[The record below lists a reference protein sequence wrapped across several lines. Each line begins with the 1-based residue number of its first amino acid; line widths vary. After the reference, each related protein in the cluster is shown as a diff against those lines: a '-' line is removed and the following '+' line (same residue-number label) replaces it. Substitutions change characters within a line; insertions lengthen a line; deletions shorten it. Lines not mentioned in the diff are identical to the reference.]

1 MGMDLVP
8 RNPIKGF
15 HANWSGWSTLQVLL
29 HFLDQDITHMD
40 GCNNGHRVPAK
51 DAKRWGKA
59 VREAVTKKS
68 LMVANTYDPTYED
81 DTKDWIIP
89 AVKKE
94 EFETIAKR
102 VQKMKRIGLAMSP
115 LEVYLG
121 MVIAI
126 RRKLPRRNVVLGY
139 EKFKKADADWLLRFA
154 DFCEKSGGF
163 QQC

>member
-40 GCNNGHRVPAK
+40 GANNGHRVSAK
-51 DAKRWGKA
+51 DAKKWAKA
-59 VREAVTKKS
+59 VREAVEKKS
-68 LMVANTYDPTYED
+68 LMIVNTYDPTYED

-89 AVKKE
+89 TAKKE
-94 EFETIAKR
+94 EFEAIAKR
-102 VQKMKRIGLAMSP
+102 VQKSKKIRLATSP
-115 LEVYLG
+115 LEVYLA
-121 MVIAI
+121 MVFAT
-126 RRKLPRRNVVLGY
+126 RRKLPHRNAVQGY

-154 DFCEKSGGF
+154 DFCEKSSGF
-163 QQC
+163 SQC